1 MSQRAVWSALCCCVG
16 RTCFL
21 CSLSFHMEPSPKKVE
36 CHFFFLVPCMSVYH
50 DIRTLTRCCT
60 DWIWPSYK
68 IRICIPKPG
77 VIVWRRRGSGGN
89 PFQHSFIHAHHLNS
103 KATLWPVASHM
114 APLWRR
120 RGGPSYPPT
129 WHNYGLLLRPAPV
142 LWPARRRFK
151 LAILT
156 ILSIHNPHKDE
167 MQSWDSLSLLTLP
180 APYISSKD
188 EKGIVQCYISY
199 RPTTLRKSFNV
210 HRRRPK
216 SSIPPML
223 NQLSQVYLEYSMSKQ
238 ICSIT
243 QIYCP
248 WYIWIVFNQIKSS
261 FHPILVC
268 YSFRI

>member
-1 MSQRAVWSALCCCVG
+1 M
-16 RTCFL
+16 
-21 CSLSFHMEPSPKKVE
+21 
-36 CHFFFLVPCMSVYH
+36 
-50 DIRTLTRCCT
+50 
-60 DWIWPSYK
+60 PSYK

-238 ICSIT
+238 ICGIT
-243 QIYCP
+243 
-248 WYIWIVFNQIKSS
+248 
-261 FHPILVC
+261 
-268 YSFRI
+268 